1 MKITLRQLEVFAAV
15 ASYGNVT
22 RAADSIS
29 LTQAAASMAVAD
41 LESQLGVKLFDR
53 TGRHLYL
60 NENGQRILPRALE
73 VLDRIQEIE
82 AGVRGTTP
90 LLTLRLG
97 TSLTIGNHLL
107 PPLLAELKRG
117 CPTARIR
124 LSLRNTE
131 QVQEDLLAF
140 RIDVGFIEGFT
151 PNDRL
156 RHFAW
161 HNDQLCIFA
170 PPDHPLVHRTATAL
184 DLTSSPWVVRERGS
198 GTREVF
204 DRAMGGMAA
213 APDIALELEHPETI
227 RQAVRAGMGLGCL
240 SDLDLRDAFQAGW
253 LAPIKTPFLDMTRTF
268 HVVIHPD
275 KHISRGMA
283 QVLALC
289 GIAPELS

>member
-22 RAADSIS
+22 RAADAIS

-60 NENGQRILPRALE
+60 NEQGQRILPRALE
-73 VLDRIQEIE
+73 VLDRVQAIE
-82 AGVRGTTP
+82 AGVTGLEP
-90 LLTLRLG
+90 PINLRLG

-117 CPTARIR
+117 NPASIIR

-140 RIDVGFIEGFT
+140 RIDLGFIEGFT

-156 RHFAW
+156 RHFDW
-161 HNDQLCIFA
+161 HQDRLRIFA
-170 PPDHPLVHRTATAL
+170 PANHPLAKRPATL
-184 DLTSSPWVVRERGS
+184 NDLAEAQWVVRERGS

-204 DRAMGGMAA
+204 DRAMGAIQT
-213 APDIALELEHPETI
+213 APHLCLELEHPETL
-227 RQAVRAGMGLGCL
+227 RQAVRAGLGLGCL
-240 SDLDLRDAFQAGW
+240 SELELQDAFEAGW
-253 LAPIKTPFLDMTRTF
+253 LAPVETPFLDMKRTF
-268 HVVIHPD
+268 HVVVHPE
-275 KHISRGMA
+275 KHVSRGMA
-283 QVLALC
+283 QVLTMC
-289 GIAPELS
+289 GIPPGA